1 MVMNR
6 GDITHSVCRITYKD
20 VKIKA
25 GKIKGERSPKNLD
38 KQKAAKI
45 NWNLSAIAMKRIE

>member
-1 MVMNR
+1 MNR

-38 KQKAAKI
+38 KQKAVKI